1 VTGTDRRESRLT
13 VGAKAAEIPLLDTAI
28 AFLVAVLA
36 LAIHR
41 AIYGGPHPPE
51 FDALFYINYGLSL
64 ADYGVLGDYGR
75 GTQEPVPGFG
85 SAPAYPAFLALL
97 FETNQ
102 GFRDGFACFMQSQKT
117 QGLSCELNFLPL
129 LVAQTLLMG
138 VFLASVW
145 ATAWL
150 LFGQRWLAWLAMIL
164 ALASGEPQHYSKL
177 FLTEAL
183 VLPLFGLFSVFLL
196 LAYRRPSSML
206 WPVLCGLSLGALA
219 LTRPTFAYLF
229 WFAVIAGSVL
239 QLLCHHRRRRVMAVA
254 ALALAYAAVTVP
266 WLARNYV
273 TFDQAALTGGYGE
286 SVLCQRLAYN
296 RMGWD
301 EWGVAFVYF
310 FPRRGEAFAKA
321 LFPEPLYEKLGVG
334 EKAYVWEGIRELCP
348 ETRAAAGGPDRHLG
362 YLIKTEVLG
371 QPVWHALVSMPL
383 MVRGMFIGN
392 PVIWSVAGWLAA
404 IWFLVVCLR
413 QRRWDFPI
421 LMALPLFNL
430 VFNAAVSVSIARYNI
445 ILIPVLSCAMAYA
458 GASLLSAIPFW
469 PFNQLKPA
477 PPTPLQ

>member
-1 VTGTDRRESRLT
+1 MDMTRGSSQTPIPVWDLL
-13 VGAKAAEIPLLDTAI
+13 AALV
-28 AFLVAVLA
+28 VAVLV

-41 AIYGGPHPPE
+41 AIYGGPLPPE

-64 ADYGVLGDYGR
+64 ADYGVLGDYGS
-75 GTQEPVPGFG
+75 GAQAPAPGFG
-85 SAPAYPAFLALL
+85 SSPAYPAFLALL

-102 GFRDGFACFMQSQKT
+102 GFRDGFACHIQSQNIE
-117 QGLSCELNFLPL
+117 GLSCELNFLPL

-150 LFGQRWLAWLAMIL
+150 LFGQRWLAWLAMVL

-206 WPVLCGLSLGALA
+206 WPALCGLTLGALA

-239 QLLCHHRRRRVMAVA
+239 LLFSNYRRRRVMAVA
-254 ALALAYAAVTVP
+254 ALALAYAAVVVP

-273 TFDQAALTGGYGE
+273 SFDQAALTGGYGE

-310 FPRRGEAFAKA
+310 FPRRGAKA
-321 LFPEPLYEKLGVG
+321 AEAWFPRPLYEKLGVG

-348 ETRAAAGGPDRHLG
+348 ETRAAAGGRESHLS
-362 YLIKTEVLG
+362 YLIKTEVFG
-371 QPVWHALVSMPL
+371 QPVWHALVSLPL

-392 PVIWSVAGWLAA
+392 PVIWSVLGWLAA
-404 IWFLVVCLR
+404 TWFFVVCLR
-413 QRRWDFPI
+413 QRRWDFPL

-430 VFNAAVSVSIARYNI
+430 AFNAAVSVSIARYNI
-445 ILIPVLSCAMAYA
+445 ILIPALSCALAYA
-458 GASLLSAIPFW
+458 GASLLGAIPVW

-477 PPTPLQ
+477 PSTPLQ